1 MRLKNFTGSLLLIF
15 AVAGGMAFSQ
25 THVFDEIKIV
35 DSKAIAETKALF
47 ANLKKLAP
55 SHVMFGHQD
64 DLAYGVM
71 WNDWHK
77 KKSDVKDVCGH
88 YPAIFGWDLGDI
100 GQGDANLDK
109 VNFGHIKNWAKEVY
123 KMNGVNTFSWH
134 VDNFATG
141 GNAWDPGG
149 KAVTAIL
156 PGGSKHEA
164 YKARLDV
171 LADYFK
177 SLKAGFIFKK
187 RIPVVFRPF
196 HEHTGG
202 WFWWGQPNC
211 TPDEYKALWRFT
223 VEYLRD
229 VKSVHNLLYAYSPD
243 IFRDKNHYL
252 ECYPGDDYVDIFG
265 FDDYHDVG
273 PNGNPEDLT
282 RRLRMLV
289 EMAEERGK
297 VAALTETGLEGI
309 PNEKWWTDVLLRHI
323 KADPVASR
331 ISWVLVWRN
340 AYQQDKAGHHYA
352 PYPGH
357 SSAPDFIE
365 FTKDPV
371 ILMEG
376 RLPGM
381 YKALE

>member
-1 MRLKNFTGSLLLIF
+1 MRLKKYTFLLLL
-15 AVAGGMAFSQ
+15 ALAAGGWMAFTS
-25 THVFDEIKIV
+25 TDVLDEIKIV
-35 DSKAIAETKALF
+35 DKNATRQTKALF

-55 SHVMFGHQD
+55 MHVMFGHQD

-88 YPAIFGWDLGDI
+88 YPAVFGWDLGDI
-100 GQGDANLDK
+100 GQGERNLDK
-109 VNFGHIKNWAKEVY
+109 VKFEHMKNWAKEVY
-123 KMNGVNTFSWH
+123 KMNGINTYGWH

-141 GNAWDPGG
+141 GNAWDPTGNT
-149 KAVTAIL
+149 VTAIL
-156 PGGSKHEA
+156 PGGAKHET
-164 YKARLDV
+164 YKASLDKV
-171 LADYFK
+171 AAYFK
-177 SLKAGFIFKK
+177 SLKVGFIFKK
-187 RIPVVFRPF
+187 QIPVVFRPF

-229 VKSVHNLLYAYSPD
+229 VKGVHNLLYCYSPD
-243 IFRDKNHYL
+243 IFRDKTHYL

-297 VAALTETGLEGI
+297 VAALTETGFEGI
-309 PNEKWWTDVLLRHI
+309 PNEKWWTGVLLRHI
-323 KADPVASR
+323 KSDPVASR

-340 AYQQDKAGHHYA
+340 ANSQHDRAGHHYA

-357 SSAPDFIE
+357 SSAANFIE
-365 FTKDPV
+365 FSKDPM

-376 RLPGM
+376 RMPRM
-381 YKALE
+381 YRVE